1 MSISRAFGDH
11 RLVAALGKG
20 GMATV
25 YLALS
30 TKQFGFT
37 KLVVLKVMRDDLG
50 SDEFV
55 QMFLQEARL
64 AARLNHANVV
74 QTYEVSEFEG
84 RPFISMEYL
93 EGQPLSSILSRV
105 GRASVPLGLQIRVL
119 CDALEGL
126 QYAHE
131 LTEFDGTPLNLV
143 HRDVSPQNIF
153 VLYTGQTKL
162 LDFGIAKSRSSE
174 QTVQGVLKGK
184 TGYMAP
190 EQVTSEAD
198 RRSDLF
204 AIGVTLWEAVAKRRL
219 VGNGEDEVAALTRR
233 VAGKDPTILS
243 VEPETPP
250 ALAAIVD
257 KAMATDPNQRYGS
270 ARELREALEAYL
282 LSIGG
287 YDSRQVALFVDQAF
301 AEERARLRRQ
311 IEEQSKLAPQSDS
324 SLEVHSFL
332 QGAASTASR
341 PSRADSEIRVASM
354 APSTGEKSFVTDAPV
369 ANAKKGPPVAMIAG
383 LAAALL
389 AVGGAVVA
397 LRPNQTA
404 PGASQ
409 APSLPTPTQTTAP
422 VETSPVKP
430 EQAEPESYTLTVTST
445 PAGSKVF
452 EGDALLGQTP
462 LNLTIVNAAVASK
475 PRNLTVLQD
484 GFVPYRLEVF
494 RGSKDQAK
502 HFDLIASKAAQT
514 VPHYVPHRPVTPS
527 QNGNSPPKPA
537 PEPAAAASAPSRIFD
552 APDTRG
558 LRPIDQANPWE
569 KK

>member
-93 EGQPLSSILSRV
+93 EGQPLSSVLSRI
-105 GRASVPLGLQIRVL
+105 GRANVPVSFQIRVL

-126 QYAHE
+126 EYAHS

-174 QTVQGVLKGK
+174 KTVHGVLKGK

-198 RRSDLF
+198 RRSDVF
-204 AIGVTLWEAVAKRRL
+204 AIGVILWEAIAKRRL
-219 VGNGEDEVAALTRR
+219 VSNGEDEVAALTRR
-233 VAGKDPTILS
+233 VAGKDPSILS

-250 ALAAIVD
+250 DLAAIVD
-257 KAMATDPNQRYGS
+257 KAMATSPNERYGS
-270 ARELREALEAYL
+270 ARELREALEGYL
-282 LSIGG
+282 ANAGG
-287 YDSRQVALFVDQAF
+287 YNTRQVAALLDQTF
-301 AEERARLRRQ
+301 AEERARLRGQ

-324 SLEVHSFL
+324 SLEVQNL
-332 QGAASTASR
+332 MPGGVTASR
-341 PSRADSEIRVASM
+341 PSRADTDMRVPSM
-354 APSTGEKSFVTDAPV
+354 APSTGEKSFASDAPLRTQQSSSV
-369 ANAKKGPPVAMIAG
+369 AKVAGALAVAAVG
-383 LAAALL
+383 LAAAL
-389 AVGGAVVA
+389 VVA
-397 LRPNQTA
+397 RAKGTPDKPVQATVQ
-404 PGASQ
+404 PASTP
-409 APSLPTPTQTTAP
+409 ASTGEPLPA
-422 VETSPVKP
+422 KP
-430 EQAEPESYTLTVTST
+430 EPSEAESYTLTVTSA
-445 PAGSKVF
+445 PSGAKVF

-462 LNLTIVNAAVASK
+462 LNLTIMNASVATR
-475 PRNLTVLQD
+475 PRNLTVMQD
-484 GFVPYRLEVF
+484 GFLPYRLEVF
-494 RGSKDQAK
+494 RAAKDQTK
-502 HFDLIASKAAQT
+502 HFDLVASKNQQ
-514 VPHYVPHRPVTPS
+514 VPHYVPVYR
-527 QNGNSPPKPA
+527 
-537 PEPAAAASAPSRIFD
+537 PAAPAAQSAAPSPKAAGD
-552 APDTRG
+552 QGTPATTPTRLIEPSSTID
-558 LRPIDQANPWE
+558 LRPIDQRNPYE

>member
-105 GRASVPLGLQIRVL
+105 GRANVPLGLQIRVL

-174 QTVQGVLKGK
+174 RTVQGVLKGK

-198 RRSDLF
+198 RRSDVF
-204 AIGVTLWEAVAKRRL
+204 AIGVILWEAIAKRRL

-270 ARELREALEAYL
+270 ARELREALEGYL
-282 LSIGG
+282 ASIGG
-287 YDSRQVALFVDQAF
+287 YDSRQAALFVDQAF
-301 AEERARLRRQ
+301 EEERARLKRQ

-324 SLEVHSFL
+324 SLEVHSL
-332 QGAASTASR
+332 MQGVASTASR
-341 PSRADSEIRVASM
+341 PSRADSEIRAASI

-369 ANAKKGPPVAMIAG
+369 AGAKKGPPIAVVAG
-383 LAAALL
+383 LAVALL
-389 AVGGAVVA
+389 AVGGAVIA
-397 LRPNQTA
+397 FRSKA
-404 PGASQ
+404 PTSVASQ
-409 APSLPTPTQTTAP
+409 PTPLPQPTQVMAP
-422 VETSPVKP
+422 VEPSQGNQGKTEPS
-430 EQAEPESYTLTVTST
+430 EPESYTLTVTST
-445 PAGSKVF
+445 PSGAKVF

-462 LNLTIVNAAVASK
+462 LNLTVMNVSVASR

-494 RGSKDQAK
+494 RASKDQTK
-502 HFDLIASKAAQT
+502 HFDLIASKAAQSL
-514 VPHYVPHRPVTPS
+514 PHYVAPRAVPGNPV
-527 QNGNSPPKPA
+527 PPKPPADPSPSASSPPRLIEA
-537 PEPAAAASAPSRIFD
+537 PN
-552 APDTRG
+552 TTG
-558 LRPIDQANPWE
+558 LRPLDQANPWE